1 MRVGYEIQE
10 VLSENERQLTFVKCD
25 LKQSRHYFRCSNR
38 HLPVD
43 YSHPLAERPLLIGLR

>member
-25 LKQSRHYFRCSNR
+25 LEQSRYYFRCSNR

-43 YSHPLAERPLLIGLR
+43 YSRPLAERPLLVGLR